1 MLTIL
6 LADDDNS
13 LRQMIARVLERQ
25 GHRVVETNSG
35 EMALQTFQANPVD
48 LVILDVDMGPGLN
61 GFEVCKKLRQDPY
74 GASIPIIFLTGMAE
88 EEHLILGFEQGAD
101 DYVRKPFSLPEF
113 LARLNAQIERLRRQ
127 SQTRQQMGE
136 QQFRIGMTIEGGN
149 QESYKITSRLSSGGM
164 GVIFRGYRLRDSV
177 EVAIKTINSSFLA
190 NHKDIQRFLREANAT
205 LQIRHPNLASGIEVV
220 RTPQYCYFV
229 MEYIKGESLSSILDR
244 ENHVSQR
251 RALDIVIQ
259 IARGLEYLHG
269 LSLVHRDVK
278 PGNILV
284 TPEGRAVLV
293 DMGLAKR
300 VDTEANLTTEGVI
313 LGTPYYLSPEQAMGE
328 NLDIRS
334 DIYSLGAT
342 FYHAVTGSVP
352 FRGSS
357 TIAIINARFIVDP
370 EAPHLRVADVSTE
383 ISHVINKMM
392 ARSLAERYQT
402 PTLLLEDLL
411 KLQGEKK

>member
-6 LADDDNS
+6 LADDDNA
-13 LRQMIARVLERQ
+13 LRQMLARVLERQ
-25 GHRVVETNSG
+25 GHLVVETNNG
-35 EMALQTFQANPVD
+35 EAALQAFQSNQVD
-48 LVILDVDMGPGLN
+48 LVVLDVDMGPGLN

-113 LARLNAQIERLRRQ
+113 IARLNAQIERLRRQ
-127 SQTRQQMGE
+127 SQTRQQMGD
-136 QQFRIGMTIEGGN
+136 QQFRIGTTIEGGN
-149 QESYKITSRLSSGGM
+149 KEFYKITSRLSSGGM
-164 GVIFRGYRLRDSV
+164 GVIFRGYRVRDNLN
-177 EVAIKTINSSFLA
+177 VAIKTINSSFLS

-229 MEYIKGESLSSILDR
+229 MEFIQGESLSSLLDR
-244 ENHVSQR
+244 ENHIAQE

-259 IARGLEYLHG
+259 IARGLEYLHS

-284 TPEGRAVLV
+284 TPEERAVLV

-300 VDTEANLTTEGVI
+300 VDTQANLTTEGVI

-357 TIAIINARFIVDP
+357 TIAIINARFIIDP
-370 EAPHLRVADVSTE
+370 ESPHLRVPEVSLG
-383 ISHVINKMM
+383 ISQTINKMM
-392 ARSLAERYQT
+392 ARSLTERYQT
-402 PTLLLEDLL
+402 PASLLEDLQ
-411 KLQGEKK
+411 KLACKK